1 MSYLCFGEIYKLW
14 KGIPGISPGLFPF
27 DFHGLGFPLAILYGN
42 SMDTKVSRGFSGSRD
57 SQEYLVFVFKMYNMF
72 MSYLEPRK
80 KTLTEKQQKFLDCLV
95 ETQGDPKLAAELAGY
110 SGNHQQVL
118 KSLKDE
124 VIDLASE
131 VLARSAPR
139 AAFKLIEVMES
150 NRPVPQANNKLQAA
164 QNILDRVGVTKT
176 ERLNVNH
183 TSSGGIFILPEKQEV
198 INVDYEDLN
207 NEDIPN

>member
-1 MSYLCFGEIYKLW
+1 
-14 KGIPGISPGLFPF
+14 
-27 DFHGLGFPLAILYGN
+27 
-42 SMDTKVSRGFSGSRD
+42 
-57 SQEYLVFVFKMYNMF
+57 MYNMF

-124 VIDLASE
+124 VVDLASE

-164 QNILDRVGVTKT
+164 QNILDRVGVGKID
-176 ERLNVNH
+176 RVDVNHNVN
-183 TSSGGIFILPEKQEV
+183 SGGIFILPEKQEV
-198 INVDYEDLN
+198 VEVNYEDLN
-207 NEDIPN
+207 NEDIPD

>member
-1 MSYLCFGEIYKLW
+1 
-14 KGIPGISPGLFPF
+14 
-27 DFHGLGFPLAILYGN
+27 
-42 SMDTKVSRGFSGSRD
+42 
-57 SQEYLVFVFKMYNMF
+57 MYNMF

-80 KTLTEKQQKFLDCLV
+80 KTHTEKQQKFLDCLV

-124 VIDLASE
+124 VVDLASE

-150 NRPVPQANNKLQAA
+150 NRPVSQANNKLQAA

-198 INVDYEDLN
+198 VEVNYEDLN
-207 NEDIPN
+207 NEDIPD

>member
-1 MSYLCFGEIYKLW
+1 MRI
-14 KGIPGISPGLFPF
+14 
-27 DFHGLGFPLAILYGN
+27 
-42 SMDTKVSRGFSGSRD
+42 
-57 SQEYLVFVFKMYNMF
+57 
-72 MSYLEPRK
+72 
-80 KTLTEKQQKFLDCLV
+80 
-95 ETQGDPKLAAELAGY
+95 
-110 SGNHQQVL
+110 
-118 KSLKDE
+118 KDE

-198 INVDYEDLN
+198 VEVNYEDLN
-207 NEDIPN
+207 NEDIPD